1 MRTLLKGL
9 GIIPLLTLYVLVLG
23 IIRLL
28 PSKRNRKRVVT
39 IRTTSAFA
47 RIALILLGIRVHVK
61 HTDFL
66 HKAGKGRLIVSN
78 HLSYVDVL
86 VLASLIPSVFTTSVE
101 LRNTVLL
108 GTLARLS
115 GSIFVERR
123 RPSGLKQEIEVIA
136 LALGQGLPVV
146 LFPEGTTSNGDRVHP
161 FKNSLFESAFMA
173 HADIL
178 PVCLHYSGVNQGR
191 LTPHNRDSVF
201 YYGGVSFGKHLF
213 RLLSLASVD
222 VEVVPLKAVK
232 AHPGLSRK
240 DLAAATH
247 DAISAAYSGHA
258 AQ

>member
-9 GIIPLLTLYVLVLG
+9 GIIPLLTLYILVSG
-23 IIRLL
+23 IIHLL
-28 PSKRNRKRVVT
+28 PAKRNIKRVVT

-66 HKAGKGRLIVSN
+66 HKAGKGCLIVSN

-136 LALGQGLPVV
+136 IALGQGLPVV

-178 PVCLHYSGVNQGR
+178 PVCLHYSGVNQER
-191 LTPHNRDSVF
+191 LTPRNRDSVF

-222 VEVVPLKAVK
+222 IEVVALKAIKV
-232 AHPGLSRK
+232 HPGLSRK
-240 DLAAATH
+240 ALAAAAH
-247 DAISAAYSGHA
+247 DAISAAYHGHV